1 MIYNTREEY
10 QNAAE
15 EFVTLRKKGDTPIL
29 KLNELYL
36 NLIDTEINIEQDEA
50 INMWLDDKMSG
61 KEFAQFFFVDC
72 EEKSIAFLEDHVIPC
87 AEDVVESYEQ
97 DGLQD

>member
-10 QNAAE
+10 QNAVE

-29 KLNELYL
+29 KLDELYQ
-36 NLIDTEINIEQDEA
+36 NLIDTEINIEQDTA
-50 INMWLDDKMSG
+50 INLWLDDKMSG
-61 KEFAQFFFVDC
+61 KAFAQFFFIDC

-87 AEDVVESYEQ
+87 AEDVVK

>member
-10 QNAAE
+10 QNAVE
-15 EFVTLRKKGDTPIL
+15 EFVTLRKKGNTPIL
-29 KLNELYL
+29 KLDELYQ

-50 INMWLDDKMSG
+50 INLWLDDKISG
-61 KEFAQFFFVDC
+61 KSFAQFFFVDC

-87 AEDVVESYEQ
+87 AEDIV

>member
-15 EFVTLRKKGDTPIL
+15 EFVKLRKKGDTPIL
-29 KLNELYL
+29 KLDELYQ
-36 NLIDTEINIEQDEA
+36 NLIDTEINIEQDAA
-50 INMWLDDKMSG
+50 INLWLDDKISG
-61 KEFAQFFFVDC
+61 KSFAQFFFVDC

>member
-15 EFVTLRKKGDTPIL
+15 EFVKLRKKGDTPIL
-29 KLNELYL
+29 KLDELYQ
-36 NLIDTEINIEQDEA
+36 NLIDTEINIEQDAA
-50 INMWLDDKMSG
+50 INLWLDDKISG
-61 KEFAQFFFVDC
+61 KSFAQFFFVDC
-72 EEKSIAFLEDHVIPC
+72 EEKSIEFLEDHVIPC